1 MKDSSFI
8 FLQSSY
14 PELYTLTE
22 LAEKLVGIDPN
33 SSLTKA
39 RLFVEKLILLI
50 GEFER
55 YEFSPKDTPNIRI
68 NKLHTA
74 NVFPDTVKTLLDTI
88 RIAGNNATHNGDRT
102 EREARY
108 ILKKL
113 FKLSKWFYET
123 YEGEDLG
130 SIKYEPQEY
139 ASSED
144 EISQLNQQLA
154 ELQEKIVNYEDKIA
168 QLNIS
173 EKAIRQR
180 QRRSSKVAK
189 KITFDEKETRKE
201 LIDPALRKAGW
212 ECDSELLSYERHKTM
227 PQKGR
232 NMAIAE
238 WPCGRKQADYALFI
252 GTTLYAV
259 IEAKKFSS
267 DISTDLHQSKR
278 YALNLRTQEGIQLLG
293 DWDGHKVPFLFSTNG
308 REYLEQ
314 IKTKS
319 GIWFADTRYL
329 SKRAEPLRAWY
340 SPEGLKDLYER
351 NIESINENLQN
362 SDISYLTD
370 KNGLSLRNY
379 QINAIKAVED
389 VILRGEKRALLVM
402 ATGTGKTRVAVG
414 LSYRLIKSNRFRRIL
429 FLTDRRTLAEQAG
442 DDFDDYKIENFNT
455 FADIY
460 KINKLGKQDTEI
472 ETRIQFATVQSMVK
486 RLFYATD
493 EKKNQLSIDTYDCI
507 IVDEAH
513 RGYNEDKQLN
523 EEDLSFRDQADY
535 VGQYKRVIE
544 YFDAFVIGLT
554 ATPALHTTNIFGAPI
569 FTYSYREAVIDGNL
583 VDHEPPYQI
592 KTKLNTEGIKWKKGE
607 RPKVYNPENNT
618 IEELA
623 ALEDELKFDV
633 ESFNKAVITSPFNR
647 TIIQE
652 LVNYIDPQSE
662 EKTLIFAVNDEHADT
677 IVNLLFEEYNE
688 IGVDVPQDAIKKIT
702 GKAYNPQEL
711 VRLYKNEK
719 FPNIA
724 VTVDLLT
731 TGVNVPAIT
740 NLVFMRCTNSRILFE
755 QMLGR
760 ATRKCED
767 IGKECF
773 RIFDAVGIYDK
784 LKDFSQMQPVVSKP
798 KIPFV
803 QLVSEFDYIESDS
816 RKRLQVEQ
824 IIAKLHRKKGL
835 LDAEGQ
841 ETFKQLAHNKTPNEL
856 ATFLRKTELPK
867 SIELIQELHELWVY
881 LDSLKPQ
888 QDKMIYYSE
897 HPDVVKETSRGYG
910 KDNQKLEDYIE
921 SFKEFITENRNEI
934 VALNVL
940 YNKPTELDRKSLKE
954 LRMQLALN
962 GFNETSLNIAWKK
975 LTNKEIA
982 ADIITYI
989 RTCAMGLPMETPEE
1003 RVKRAIQKV
1012 KDMHPWSRIQLNWID
1027 RFEKQLKAETLLKRE
1042 DLDEEPFKDAGGYKK
1057 LNKIFNDQ
1065 LDEVL
1070 ETINTYLLGA

>member
-1 MKDSSFI
+1 MKKSSFI
-8 FLQSSY
+8 FLQSDY
-14 PELYTLTE
+14 LELYTLSE

-39 RLFVEKLILLI
+39 RLFVEKLILLM

-55 YEFSPKDTPNIRI
+55 YEFNPKDTPNVRI
-68 NKLHTA
+68 NKLYAAHI
-74 NVFPDTVKTLLDTI
+74 FPEAVKSLLDTI
-88 RIAGNNATHNGDRT
+88 RVAGNNATHNGDRS
-102 EREARY
+102 EKEAKY

-113 FKLSKWFYET
+113 FKLAKWFYET

-130 SIKYEPQEY
+130 NIEYEPLDY
-139 ASSED
+139 VSSEEEVAILQQKLAEREA
-144 EISQLNQQLA
+144 EIVDYKDKINQLNA
-154 ELQEKIVNYEDKIA
+154 SEKI
-168 QLNIS
+168 
-173 EKAIRQR
+173 IRQR
-180 QRRSSKVAK
+180 KTHSLKIAK
-189 KITFDEKETRKE
+189 KITFDEKETRLE

-212 ECDSELLSYERHKTM
+212 ECDSELLSYEKHKTM

-252 GTTLYAV
+252 GTTLYGV

-267 DISTDLHQSKR
+267 DISTDLHQSKQ
-278 YALNLRTQEGIQLLG
+278 YALNLKDKEDIQYLG

-319 GIWFADTRYL
+319 GIWFADTRFPNQM
-329 SKRAEPLRAWY
+329 AEPLRAWY
-340 SPEGLKDLYER
+340 SPDGLKDLYER
-351 NIESINENLQN
+351 NIKTINENLQN

-379 QINAIKAVED
+379 QINAIKAVEEA
-389 VILRGEKRALLVM
+389 VLRGDKRALLVM

-442 DDFDDYKIENFNT
+442 DDFGDYKLENFNT

-460 KINKLGKQDTEI
+460 KINKLGKMDTEV
-472 ETRIQFATVQSMVK
+472 ETRVQFATVQSMVK

-493 EKKNQLSIDTYDCI
+493 ETKNHLPIDTYDCI

-513 RGYNEDKQLN
+513 RGYNEDVELN
-523 EEDLSFRDQADY
+523 EEDLSFRDQTDY

-554 ATPALHTTNIFGAPI
+554 ATPALHTTRIFGAPV

-607 RPKVYNPENNT
+607 RPKVYNPETNT

-623 ALEDELKFDV
+623 ELEDELTLEV
-633 ESFNKAVITSPFNR
+633 EAFNKTVITSPFNR
-647 TIIQE
+647 TVISE
-652 LVNYIDPQSE
+652 LVRYIDPEGE
-662 EKTLIFAVNDEHADT
+662 EKTLIFAVSDEHADT
-677 IVNLLFEEYNE
+677 IVNLLFEEYKS
-688 IGVDVPQDAIKKIT
+688 IGVEVSNDAIKKIT

-760 ATRKCED
+760 ATRRCDE

-773 RIFDAVGIYDK
+773 KIFDAVGIYNH
-784 LKDFSQMQPVVSKP
+784 LKDFTQMQTVSNP
-798 KIPFV
+798 KISF
-803 QLVSEFDYIESDS
+803 LKLASEFEYMKSNG

-824 IIAKLHRKKGL
+824 IIAKLHRKKGT
-835 LDAEGQ
+835 LDEEGL
-841 ETFKQLAHNKTPNEL
+841 EIFRQLAKGKTPDEL
-856 ATFLRKTELPK
+856 IGFLRENKLSE
-867 SIELIQELHELWVY
+867 SIETIQDLKELWPF
-881 LDSLKPQ
+881 LDRPVEHTPK
-888 QDKMIYYSE
+888 KKYYSE
-897 HPDVVKETSRGYG
+897 HEDFVKETFRGYG
-910 KDNQKLEDYIE
+910 TSGKKPEDYIE
-921 SFKEFITENRNEI
+921 SFKQFIDENRNEI

-940 YNKPTELDRKSLKE
+940 CNRPTELDRKSLKE
-954 LRMQLALN
+954 LKMKLSQYGYNELELN
-962 GFNETSLNIAWKK
+962 TAWKVS
-975 LTNKEIA
+975 TNQEIA
-982 ADIITYI
+982 TDIIAYI
-989 RTCAMGLPMETPEE
+989 RTLAMGLPMETPEE
-1003 RVKRAIQKV
+1003 RIKRAIRKV
-1012 KDMHPWSRIQLNWID
+1012 KDLHPWNKTQLNWIA
-1027 RFEKQLKAETLLKRE
+1027 RFEKQLKAETILRKE
-1042 DLDEEPFKDAGGYKK
+1042 DLDEEPFKTEGGYNR
-1057 LNKIFNDQ
+1057 LNKVFNNR

-1070 ETINTYLLGA
+1070 EIISINLLGA

>member
-1 MKDSSFI
+1 MKKSSFI
-8 FLQSSY
+8 FLQSDY
-14 PELYTLTE
+14 PELYTLSE
-22 LAEKLVGIDPN
+22 LAEKLVSVDPN
-33 SSLTKA
+33 SSLTKT
-39 RLFVEKLILLI
+39 RLFVEKLTLLM
-50 GEFER
+50 GQFER
-55 YEFSPKDTPNIRI
+55 YEFGPKDTPNIRI
-68 NKLHTA
+68 NKLYAAHI
-74 NVFPDTVKTLLDTI
+74 FPEAVKSLMDTI

-102 EREARY
+102 EKEANH

-113 FKLSKWFYET
+113 FKLAKWFYET

-130 SIKYEPQEY
+130 NIEYEPLEFV
-139 ASSED
+139 SSNAEVD
-144 EISQLNQQLA
+144 RLTQQLA
-154 ELQEKIVNYEDKIA
+154 EYQAKIVNYEDKIA
-168 QLNIS
+168 QLNAS
-173 EKAIRQR
+173 EKTINQR
-180 QRRSSKVAK
+180 KNRSSKVAK
-189 KITFDEKETRKE
+189 SITFDEKETRLE

-212 ECDSELLSYERHKTM
+212 ECDSELLSYEKHKTM

-252 GTTLYAV
+252 GTTLYGV

-267 DISTDLHQSKR
+267 DISTDLHQSKQ
-278 YALNLRTQEGIQLLG
+278 YALNLKEKEGIQFLG

-319 GIWFADTRYL
+319 GIWFADTRFPN
-329 SKRAEPLRAWY
+329 KKAEPLRAWY

-351 NIESINENLQN
+351 NIESINKDLQN

-379 QINAIKAVED
+379 QINAIKAVEEA
-389 VILRGEKRALLVM
+389 ILRGDKRALLVM

-460 KINKLGKQDTEI
+460 KINKLGKQDTEV
-472 ETRIQFATVQSMVK
+472 ETRVQFATVQSMVK

-554 ATPALHTTNIFGAPI
+554 ATPALHTTNIFGVPV

-607 RPKVYNPENNT
+607 RPKVYNPETNT

-623 ALEDELKFDV
+623 ELEDELKLDV
-633 ESFNKAVITSPFNR
+633 EAFNKTVITSPFNR
-647 TIIQE
+647 TVIRE

-662 EKTLIFAVNDEHADT
+662 EKTLIFAVSDEHADT
-677 IVNLLFEEYNE
+677 IVNLLFEEYNQ

-711 VRLYKNEK
+711 IRLYKNEM

-784 LKDFSQMQPVVSKP
+784 LKDFTQMQTVVSNP
-798 KIPFV
+798 KISFV
-803 QLVSEFDYIESDS
+803 QLASEFDYIESNS

-824 IIAKLHRKKGL
+824 IIAKLHRKKGM
-835 LDAEGQ
+835 LDTEGQ
-841 ETFKQLAHNKTPNEL
+841 ETFKQLACNKTPNEL
-856 ATFLRKTELPK
+856 ADFLRESQLSK
-867 SIELIQELHELWVY
+867 SIELIKELNDLWAY
-881 LDSLKPQ
+881 LDELKPQ
-888 QDKMIYYSE
+888 QAKRIYYSE
-897 HPDVVKETSRGYG
+897 HVDVLKETYRGYG
-910 KDNQKLEDYIE
+910 KDNQKPEDYIE

-940 YNKPTELDRKSLKE
+940 YNRPMELDRSSLKD
-954 LRMQLALN
+954 LKMKLSLN
-962 GFNETSLNIAWKK
+962 GFSETNLNTAWKN
-975 LTNKEIA
+975 LTNKDIA
-982 ADIITYI
+982 ADIIAYI
-989 RTCAMGLPMETPEE
+989 RTFAMGLPMETPEE
-1003 RVKRAIQKV
+1003 RSKRAIQKV
-1012 KDMHPWSRIQLNWID
+1012 KDLHPWSKIQLNWID
-1027 RFEKQLKAETLLKRE
+1027 RFEKQLKAETLLRKE
-1042 DLDEEPFKDAGGYKK
+1042 DLDQEPFKEAGGYNR
-1057 LNKIFNDQ
+1057 LNKIFNNQ

-1070 ETINTYLLGA
+1070 EIINTNLLGA

>member
-1 MKDSSFI
+1 MKKSSFI
-8 FLQSSY
+8 FLQSDY
-14 PELYTLTE
+14 PELYMLTE
-22 LAEKLVGIDPN
+22 LAEKLVEIDPN

-39 RLFVEKLILLI
+39 RLFVEKLTLLM

-55 YEFSPKDTPNIRI
+55 YEFTPKDTPNIRI
-68 NKLHTA
+68 NKLYAAHI
-74 NVFPDTVKTLLDTI
+74 FPEAVKSLMDTI

-102 EREARY
+102 EKEAKY

-113 FKLSKWFYET
+113 FKLAKWFYET

-130 SIKYEPQEY
+130 NIEYEPWVFT
-139 ASSED
+139 SSNAEVD
-144 EISQLNQQLA
+144 RLTQQLA
-154 ELQEKIVNYEDKIA
+154 EYQAKIVNYEDKIA
-168 QLNIS
+168 QLNAS
-173 EKAIRQR
+173 EKTIKQR
-180 QRRSSKVAK
+180 KTRSSKVAK
-189 KITFDEKETRKE
+189 SITFDEKETRLE

-212 ECDSELLSYERHKTM
+212 ECDSELLSYEKHKTM

-252 GTTLYAV
+252 GTKLYGV

-267 DISTDLHQSKR
+267 DISTDLHQSKQ
-278 YALNLRTQEGIQLLG
+278 YALNLKEKEGIQFLG

-319 GIWFADTRYL
+319 GIWFADTRFPN
-329 SKRAEPLRAWY
+329 KKAEPLRAWY

-370 KNGLSLRNY
+370 KNGLGLRNY
-379 QINAIKAVED
+379 QVNAIKAVEEA
-389 VILRGEKRALLVM
+389 ILRGDKRALLVM

-460 KINKLGKQDTEI
+460 KINKLGKQDTEV

-554 ATPALHTTNIFGAPI
+554 ATPALHTTTIFGVPV

-607 RPKVYNPENNT
+607 RPKVYNPETNT

-623 ALEDELKFDV
+623 ELEDELKLDV
-633 ESFNKAVITSPFNR
+633 EAFNKTVITSPFNR
-647 TIIQE
+647 TVIRE

-662 EKTLIFAVNDEHADT
+662 EKTLIFAVSDEHADT
-677 IVNLLFEEYNE
+677 IVNLLFEEYNQ

-711 VRLYKNEK
+711 IRLYKNEM

-784 LKDFSQMQPVVSKP
+784 LKDFTQMQTVVSNP
-798 KIPFV
+798 KISFV
-803 QLVSEFDYIESDS
+803 QLASEFDYIESNS

-841 ETFKQLAHNKTPNEL
+841 ETFKQLACNKTPNEL
-856 ATFLRKTELPK
+856 AGFLRESKLSK
-867 SIELIQELHELWVY
+867 SIELIKELNDLWAY
-881 LDSLKPQ
+881 LDELKPQ
-888 QDKMIYYSE
+888 QSKRIYFSE
-897 HPDVVKETSRGYG
+897 HADVLKETFRGYG
-910 KDNQKLEDYIE
+910 KDNQKPEDYIE

-940 YNKPTELDRKSLKE
+940 YNKPMELNRSSLKD
-954 LRMQLALN
+954 LKMKLSLN
-962 GFNETSLNIAWKK
+962 GFSETNLNTAWKN
-975 LTNKEIA
+975 LTNKDIA
-982 ADIITYI
+982 ADIIAYI
-989 RTCAMGLPMETPEE
+989 RTFAMGLPMETPEE
-1003 RVKRAIQKV
+1003 RIKRAIQKV
-1012 KDMHPWSRIQLNWID
+1012 KDLHPWSKIQLNWID
-1027 RFEKQLKAETLLKRE
+1027 RFEKQLKAETLLRKE
-1042 DLDEEPFKDAGGYKK
+1042 DLDQEPFKEAGGYNR
-1057 LNKIFNDQ
+1057 LNKIFNNQ

-1070 ETINTYLLGA
+1070 EIINTNLLGA

>member
-8 FLQSSY
+8 FLQTDY

-22 LAEKLVGIDPN
+22 LAEKLVSIDPN

-39 RLFVEKLILLI
+39 RLFVEKLVLLM

-55 YEFSPKDTPNIRI
+55 YEFSLKDTPNIRI
-68 NKLHTA
+68 NKLYAA
-74 NVFPDTVKTLLDTI
+74 NVFPDTIKALLDTI

-113 FKLSKWFYET
+113 FKLAKWFYET
-123 YEGEDLG
+123 YEGKDLG
-130 SIKYEPQEY
+130 NIKYEPQEY
-139 ASSED
+139 VSSDD
-144 EISQLNQQLA
+144 EISQLNQQLT

-168 QLNIS
+168 QLNAS
-173 EKAIRQR
+173 EKAIKQR
-180 QRRSSKVAK
+180 QKRSSKVAK
-189 KITFDEKETRKE
+189 KITFDEKETRRE

-267 DISTDLHQSKR
+267 DISTDLHQSKQC
-278 YALNLRTQEGIQLLG
+278 ALNLKTQEGVQLLG
-293 DWDGHKVPFLFSTNG
+293 EWEGQKVPFLFSTNG

-319 GIWFADTRYL
+319 GIWFADTRFPN
-329 SKRAEPLRAWY
+329 KKPEALRAWY

-351 NIESINENLQN
+351 NIENINEQLQN

-379 QINAIKAVED
+379 QINAIKAVEEA
-389 VILRGEKRALLVM
+389 ILRGEKRALLVM

-455 FADIY
+455 FAEIY
-460 KINKLGKQDTEI
+460 KINKLGKQDAEV
-472 ETRIQFATVQSMVK
+472 ETRVQFATVQSMVK

-493 EKKNQLSIDTYDCI
+493 EKDNQLSIDAYDCI

-554 ATPALHTTNIFGAPI
+554 ATPALHTTNIFGAPV

-607 RPKVYNPENNT
+607 RPKVYNPETNT

-633 ESFNKAVITSPFNR
+633 ESFNKTVITSPFNR

-652 LVNYIDPQSE
+652 LVKYIDPQSE
-662 EKTLIFAVNDEHADT
+662 EKTLIFAVSDEHADT

-688 IGVDVPQDAIKKIT
+688 VGVDVPQDAIKKIT

-760 ATRKCED
+760 ATRKCDD

-798 KIPFV
+798 KISFV
-803 QLVSEFDYIESDS
+803 QLACEFDYIEEDS
-816 RKRLQVEQ
+816 RKRLQVDQ

-841 ETFKQLAHNKTPNEL
+841 EMFKQLAHDKTPNEL
-856 ATFLRKTELPK
+856 ASFLRKSKLPEC
-867 SIELIQELHELWVY
+867 IEFIKDLNDLWVY
-881 LDSLKPQ
+881 LDSLKSQ
-888 QDKMIYYSE
+888 KDKMIYYSE
-897 HPDVVKETSRGYG
+897 HVDVVKETSRGYG
-910 KDNQKLEDYIE
+910 KDNRRPEDYIE
-921 SFKEFITENRNEI
+921 SFKKFITENRNEI
-934 VALNVL
+934 MALNVL
-940 YNKPTELDRKSLKE
+940 YNKPAELDRKSLKE
-954 LRMQLALN
+954 LKLQLALN
-962 GFNETSLNIAWKK
+962 GFNETSLNVAWKK
-975 LTNKEIA
+975 LTNREIA
-982 ADIITYI
+982 ADIIAYI

-1012 KDMHPWSRIQLNWID
+1012 KDLHPWSRIQLNWID
-1027 RFEKQLKAETLLKRE
+1027 RFEKQLKAETLLRRE

>member
-1 MKDSSFI
+1 MKNSSFI
-8 FLQSSY
+8 FLQSDY
-14 PELYTLTE
+14 PELFTLTE
-22 LAEKLVGIDPN
+22 LAEKLVGVDPN

-39 RLFVEKLILLI
+39 RLFVEKLILLM

-55 YEFSPKDTPNIRI
+55 YEFNPKDTPNVRI
-68 NKLHTA
+68 NKLYA
-74 NVFPDTVKTLLDTI
+74 ARVFPEAVKSLLDTI
-88 RIAGNNATHNGDRT
+88 RIAGNNATHNGDRS
-102 EREARY
+102 EKEAKY

-113 FKLSKWFYET
+113 FKLAKWFYET

-130 SIKYEPQEY
+130 NIEYEPQEY
-139 ASSED
+139 TSSSAEVED
-144 EISQLNQQLA
+144 LTKQLEEYKA
-154 ELQEKIVNYEDKIA
+154 KIIDYQDKIA
-168 QLNIS
+168 QLNAS
-173 EKAIRQR
+173 EKTIKQR
-180 QRRSSKVAK
+180 KNRSSKVAK
-189 KITFDEKETRKE
+189 SITFDEKETRLE

-212 ECDSELLSYERHKTM
+212 ECDSELLSYEKHKTM

-252 GTTLYAV
+252 GTTLYGV

-267 DISTDLHQSKR
+267 DISTDLHQSQQ
-278 YALNLRTQEGIQLLG
+278 YALNLKEKEGIQFLG

-319 GIWFADTRYL
+319 GIWFADTRFPN
-329 SKRAEPLRAWY
+329 KKAEPLRAWY

-351 NIESINENLQN
+351 NIESINKDLQN

-379 QINAIKAVED
+379 QINAIKAVEEA
-389 VILRGEKRALLVM
+389 ILRGDKRALLVM

-460 KINKLGKQDTEI
+460 KINKLGKQDTEV

-554 ATPALHTTNIFGAPI
+554 ATPALHTTTIFGVPV

-607 RPKVYNPENNT
+607 RPKVYNPETNT
-618 IEELA
+618 FEELA
-623 ALEDELKFDV
+623 ELEDELKLDV
-633 ESFNKAVITSPFNR
+633 EAFNKTVITSPFNR
-647 TIIQE
+647 TVIRE

-662 EKTLIFAVNDEHADT
+662 EKTLIFAVSDEHADT
-677 IVNLLFEEYNE
+677 IVNLLFEEYNQ

-711 VRLYKNEK
+711 IRLYKNEM

-784 LKDFSQMQPVVSKP
+784 LKDFTQMQTVVSNP
-798 KIPFV
+798 KISFV
-803 QLVSEFDYIESDS
+803 QLASEFDYIESNS

-841 ETFKQLAHNKTPNEL
+841 ETFKQLACNKTPNEL
-856 ATFLRKTELPK
+856 AGFLRESKLSK
-867 SIELIQELHELWVY
+867 SIELIKELNDLWAY
-881 LDSLKPQ
+881 LDELKSQ
-888 QDKMIYYSE
+888 QSKRIYYSE
-897 HPDVVKETSRGYG
+897 HADELKETYRGYG
-910 KDNQKLEDYIE
+910 KDNQKPEDYIE
-921 SFKEFITENRNEI
+921 SFKKFITENRNEI

-940 YNKPTELDRKSLKE
+940 YNKPMELDRSSLKD
-954 LRMQLALN
+954 LKMKLSLN
-962 GFNETSLNIAWKK
+962 GFSETNLNTAWKN
-975 LTNKEIA
+975 LTNKDIA
-982 ADIITYI
+982 ADIIAYI
-989 RTCAMGLPMETPEE
+989 RTFAMGLPMETPEE
-1003 RVKRAIQKV
+1003 RIKRAIQKV
-1012 KDMHPWSRIQLNWID
+1012 KDLHPWSKIQLNWID
-1027 RFEKQLKAETLLKRE
+1027 RFEKQLKAETLLRKE
-1042 DLDEEPFKDAGGYKK
+1042 DLDQEPFKEAGGYNR
-1057 LNKIFNDQ
+1057 LNKIFNNQ

-1070 ETINTYLLGA
+1070 EIINTNLLGA

>member
-8 FLQSSY
+8 FLQSDY

-68 NKLHTA
+68 NKLHAA
-74 NVFPDTVKTLLDTI
+74 NVFPDAVKALLDTI

-123 YEGEDLG
+123 YEGEELG
-130 SIKYEPQEY
+130 NIKYEPQEY
-139 ASSED
+139 VSSED

-168 QLNIS
+168 QLNAS

-189 KITFDEKETRKE
+189 HITFDEKETRKE

-227 PQKGR
+227 PQKER

-278 YALNLRTQEGIQLLG
+278 YALNLKDREGVQFLG
-293 DWDGHKVPFLFSTNG
+293 DWDGHRVPFLFSTNG

-319 GIWFADTRYL
+319 GIWFADTRYPNR
-329 SKRAEPLRAWY
+329 RAEPLRAWY
-340 SPEGLKDLYER
+340 SPDGLKDLYER
-351 NIESINENLQN
+351 NIENINEQLQN

-379 QINAIKAVED
+379 QINAIKAVEEA
-389 VILRGEKRALLVM
+389 ILRGDKRALLVM
-402 ATGTGKTRVAVG
+402 ATGTGKTRVAIG

-472 ETRIQFATVQSMVK
+472 GTRVQFATVQSMVK

-493 EKKNQLSIDTYDCI
+493 EEKNQLSIDAYDCI

-554 ATPALHTTNIFGAPI
+554 ATPALHTTNIFGAPV

-607 RPKVYNPENNT
+607 RPKVYNSETNT

-647 TIIQE
+647 TVIQE
-652 LVNYIDPQSE
+652 LVKYIDPQSE

-688 IGVDVPQDAIKKIT
+688 VGVDVPQDAIKKIT

-767 IGKECF
+767 IGKDCF

-784 LKDFSQMQPVVSKP
+784 LKDFSQMQMVVPNP
-798 KIPFV
+798 KIPFT
-803 QLVSEFDYIESDS
+803 QLVDEFDYIESDS
-816 RKRLQVEQ
+816 RKHLQVEK

-856 ATFLRKTELPK
+856 ASFLRKSKLPEG
-867 SIELIQELHELWVY
+867 IEFIKGLNDLWAY
-881 LDSLKPQ
+881 LDKLKPQ

-897 HPDVVKETSRGYG
+897 HVDVLKETFRGYG
-910 KDNQKLEDYIE
+910 KDNRKPEDYIE
-921 SFKEFITENRNEI
+921 SFKVFITENRNEI

-982 ADIITYI
+982 ADIIAYI
-989 RTCAMGLPMETPEE
+989 RTFAMGLPMETPEE
-1003 RVKRAIQKV
+1003 RVERAIQKV
-1012 KDMHPWSRIQLNWID
+1012 KDLHPWSRIQLNWID
-1027 RFEKQLKAETLLKRE
+1027 RFEKQLKAETLLRRE
-1042 DLDEEPFKDAGGYKK
+1042 DLDEEPFKEAGGYKK